1 MDGFYISKLKNY
13 DEGVKRKEEVKEK
26 EEDQETKKINIQKFS
41 SK

>member
-26 EEDQETKKINIQKFS
+26 EEDEETKKINIKKLS

>member
-26 EEDQETKKINIQKFS
+26 DEETKKINIQKFS

>member
-26 EEDQETKKINIQKFS
+26 EEDEEKKKINIQKFS